1 MTIVL
6 GPKSWF
12 WSRKISINLE
22 TQNIPIWPTLAPEI
36 NPGADF
42 GSRNAQFC
50 YISSPKRSKSSKFLP
65 AAPELPSPQRPALCR
80 QDLPLG
86 GLINDASWTETVDT
100 ESNRFGE
107 FWAAQRRWT
116 VFSFVFLV
124 FPMNLNA
131 KSPKNFACGAKTPRI
146 PDLS

>member
-1 MTIVL
+1 M
-6 GPKSWF
+6 
-12 WSRKISINLE
+12 
-22 TQNIPIWPTLAPEI
+22 PTLAPEI

-100 ESNRFGE
+100 ESKRFDE
-107 FWAAQRRWT
+107 FWGIDGRAAPLNGI
-116 VFSFVFLV
+116 FVC
-124 FPMNLNA
+124 FPCF
-131 KSPKNFACGAKTPRI
+131 PYEFER
-146 PDLS
+146 